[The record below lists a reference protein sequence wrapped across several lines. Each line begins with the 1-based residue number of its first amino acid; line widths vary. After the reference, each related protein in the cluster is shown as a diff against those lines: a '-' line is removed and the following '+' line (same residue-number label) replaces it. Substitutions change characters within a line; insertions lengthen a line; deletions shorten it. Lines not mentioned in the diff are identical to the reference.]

1 MVIADEPTP
10 GLDLKTAKRVM
21 EHFRDMAD
29 MGAGVLLITHDLRLA
44 AETADRIV
52 VFYDGEVIDEVRP
65 EAFKR
70 GYIEESIYKS
80 TVESN
85 AEKWICI

>member
-1 MVIADEPTP
+1 
-10 GLDLKTAKRVM
+10 
-21 EHFRDMAD
+21 

-65 EAFKR
+65 EAFEKGDTLKNPYTKALWR
-70 GYIEESIYKS
+70 AMPKNGFVYEKEVGE
-80 TVESN
+80 T
-85 AEKWICI
+85 AE